1 MKNLKP
7 VFLSF
12 KQKAA
17 DYVLRKEVAL
27 MMLFAASPTLNSF
40 AADTSSVTG
49 GSSWSNSE
57 KLGNNIVWPWT
68 RFLNSLVLEL
78 TGPLALTLGVA
89 AIAIAAI
96 GMFMGNHGAGMQK
109 MLTLIFAVG
118 IILAAPT
125 FINWLSSSS
134 KGLTILIGM

>member
-17 DYVLRKEVAL
+17 DYVLHKEVAL

-40 AADTSSVTG
+40 ASKSLTG
-49 GSSWSNSE
+49 GDSWNSSTQ
-57 KLGNNIVWPWT
+57 LNNGSGVVWPWT
-68 RFLNSLVLEL
+68 AFLNSLVKEL

-89 AIAIAAI
+89 AIAIAAL

-125 FINWLSSSS
+125 FVNWLASSSS
-134 KGLTILIGM
+134 GLTILVGM

>member
-1 MKNLKP
+1 MKNLKS

-27 MMLFAASPTLNSF
+27 MMLFAASPTLNTF
-40 AADTSSVTG
+40 AAKASLSGDKWNTDKTLGESVQ
-49 GSSWSNSE
+49 
-57 KLGNNIVWPWT
+57 WPWT
-68 RFLNSLVLEL
+68 AFLNSLVKEL

-89 AIAIAAI
+89 AIAIAAL

-118 IILAAPT
+118 IILSAPA
-125 FINWLSSSS
+125 FINWLSTSSS
-134 KGLTILIGM
+134 GLTILVGM

>member
-1 MKNLKP
+1 MKNLKL

-12 KQKAA
+12 KQKSA
-17 DYVLRKEVAL
+17 DYVLRKEIAL

-40 AADTSSVTG
+40 ASSTIS
-49 GSSWSNSE
+49 GSTWSNSE
-57 KLGNNIVWPWT
+57 SLGTVQWPWT
-68 RFLNSLVLEL
+68 RFLNSLVTEL

-89 AIAIAAI
+89 AIAIAAF

-125 FINWLSSSS
+125 FINWLANSSS
-134 KGLTILIGM
+134 GLTIFIGM